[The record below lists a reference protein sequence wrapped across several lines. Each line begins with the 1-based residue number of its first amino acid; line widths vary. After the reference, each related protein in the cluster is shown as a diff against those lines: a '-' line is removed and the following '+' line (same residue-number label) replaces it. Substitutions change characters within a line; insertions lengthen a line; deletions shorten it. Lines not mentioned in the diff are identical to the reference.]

1 LRENNLK
8 QKEKKIQIMAK
19 LKLVAADYSEV
30 IVYINMYFFE
40 KISNL

>member
-19 LKLVAADYSEV
+19 LKLVAADYFDLIPLIIFYV
-30 IVYINMYFFE
+30 KLNY
-40 KISNL
+40 